1 MVDYREILRLKSLGN
16 SQRQIEKMVHSGHHT
31 VSDTLAA
38 AREKGIAWPLDE
50 SMTNESFKRFCSLAS
65 SSNARSTLNRIMPT
79 SIGNWLNRASPWHYS
94 GNKKFFSVNE
104 AKANDCVIDQYA
116 DGICMMK
123 YKGRRVYACFPSLA
137 TSFKA
142 RPDRFNDPILLLGS
156 HFVVAGEAEA
166 AVEDV
171 PADGLGAAGDIGVGL
186 GAQAAAA
193 TDEGVQAVHRLLGH
207 GLHSFVRMIS
217 TIYSCFAVISIQYIV
232 IPDVYNH
239 IGHFPLSKH
248 DTTSEVIKKTLA
260 GFREFC
266 FTRNPARVELT
277 GCYRFRMWIATLS
290 LLNPPLRCG
299 EED

>member
-1 MVDYREILRLKSLGN
+1 MVDYQEILRLKSLGN

-171 PADGLGAAGDIGVGL
+171 PADGLCSAGDIGVGL

-207 GLHSFVRMIS
+207 GFSTAVSLLC
-217 TIYSCFAVISIQYIV
+217 TIYCSFY
-232 IPDVYNH
+232 VYPH
-239 IGHFPLSKH
+239 TI
-248 DTTSEVIKKTLA
+248 
-260 GFREFC
+260 
-266 FTRNPARVELT
+266 
-277 GCYRFRMWIATLS
+277 YRFS
-290 LLNPPLRCG
+290 LPLNPCPSNQHSDRKTVTAPKSNRFFNRWRQNKKAWWFAFPSQDRKPPG
-299 EED
+299 RGY